1 MIKRFTFNHFG
12 VNCYLVME
20 DERNSSG
27 LPRQCAIVDPAAEA
41 TYEEAQLTQYIE
53 YHGLTPAFILLTHA
67 HIDHIA
73 GLRSICSRYHLPVTM
88 HPDGVK
94 LLRQA
99 EAYASIMGF
108 EVENMDGMEVREI
121 QDNDI
126 LTLGETKIECRHV
139 PGHCPGSICYVLP
152 GEEAVITGD
161 ALFQG
166 SIGRTDL
173 PGGNYPLL
181 IEKIKSR
188 LLTLP
193 DDYAVLP
200 GHGDTSTIGDE
211 RRFNGF
217 LL

>member
-1 MIKRFTFNHFG
+1 MIKRFAFNHFG
-12 VNCYLVME
+12 VNCYVVVNE
-20 DERNSSG
+20 ATK
-27 LPRQCAIVDPAAEA
+27 QCAIVDPAAEA
-41 TYEEAQLTQYIE
+41 SYEEAQLTQYIE
-53 YHGLTPAFILLTHA
+53 EYHLTPVYILLTHA

-73 GLRSICSRYHLPVTM
+73 GLRQICNHYHLPVTM
-88 HPDGVK
+88 HPDGGK

-108 EVENMDGMEVREI
+108 EVENMDGLEVREI

-139 PGHCPGSICYVLP
+139 PGHCPGSICYVLH

-193 DDYAVLP
+193 DDYVVLP

>member
-1 MIKRFTFNHFG
+1 
-12 VNCYLVME
+12 
-20 DERNSSG
+20 
-27 LPRQCAIVDPAAEA
+27 
-41 TYEEAQLTQYIE
+41 
-53 YHGLTPAFILLTHA
+53 
-67 HIDHIA
+67 
-73 GLRSICSRYHLPVTM
+73 M

>member
-1 MIKRFTFNHFG
+1 MIKRFIFNHFG
-12 VNCYLVME
+12 VNCYLIV
-20 DERNSSG
+20 DEATK
-27 LPRQCAIVDPAAEA
+27 QCAIVDPAAEA

-53 YHGLTPAFILLTHA
+53 EHGLTPALILLTHA

-73 GLRSICSRYHLPVTM
+73 GLRQICNHYHLPVTM
-88 HPDGVK
+88 HPDGGK

-108 EVENMDGMEVREI
+108 EVENMDGLEVREI

-139 PGHCPGSICYVLP
+139 PGHCLGSMCYVLH

-173 PGGNYPLL
+173 PGGNYLL
-181 IEKIKSR
+181 LMEKIKSR

-193 DDYAVLP
+193 DDYVVLP

>member
-1 MIKRFTFNHFG
+1 MIKRFVFNHFG
-12 VNCYLVME
+12 VNCYLLV
-20 DERNSSG
+20 DQAS
-27 LPRQCAIVDPAAEA
+27 RQCAIVDPAAEA

-53 YHGLTPAFILLTHA
+53 DHGLTPAFILLTHA

-181 IEKIKSR
+181 IENIKSR

>member
-1 MIKRFTFNHFG
+1 MKITFLGATHEVTGSCTFIEVG
-12 VNCYLVME
+12 GHC
-20 DERNSSG
+20 G
-27 LPRQCAIVDPAAEA
+27 IVDYGMEQGKDVFVNQELPVAPER
-41 TYEEAQLTQYIE
+41 LD
-53 YHGLTPAFILLTHA
+53 FVLLTHA

-73 GLRSICSRYHLPVTM
+73 GLRQICNHYHLPVTM
-88 HPDGVK
+88 HPDGGK

-108 EVENMDGMEVREI
+108 EVENMDGLEVREI

-139 PGHCPGSICYVLP
+139 PGHCPGSICYVLH

-193 DDYAVLP
+193 DDYVVLP

>member
-1 MIKRFTFNHFG
+1 MIKRFIFNHFG
-12 VNCYLVME
+12 VNCYVVSDPE
-20 DERNSSG
+20 S
-27 LPRQCAIVDPAAEA
+27 RQCAIVDPAAEA

-53 YHGLTPAFILLTHA
+53 DHGLTPAFILLTHA

-108 EVENMDGMEVREI
+108 EVENMGDLESRPLHDDEE
-121 QDNDI
+121 
-126 LTLGETKIECRHV
+126 LLLGEMRIECRHV

-193 DDYAVLP
+193 DDYDVLP
-200 GHGDTSTIGDE
+200 GHGELSTIGDE
-211 RRFNGF
+211 KKYNGF
-217 LL
+217 LQ

>member
-12 VNCYLVME
+12 VNCYVVV
-20 DERNSSG
+20 DKATK
-27 LPRQCAIVDPAAEA
+27 QCAIVDPAAEA

-53 YHGLTPAFILLTHA
+53 EHGLTPALILLTHA

-73 GLRSICSRYHLPVTM
+73 GLRQICNHYHLPVTM
-88 HPDGVK
+88 HPDGGK

-108 EVENMDGMEVREI
+108 EVENMDGLEVREI

-139 PGHCPGSICYVLP
+139 PGHCLGSMCYVLH

-173 PGGNYPLL
+173 PGGNYLL
-181 IEKIKSR
+181 LMEKIKSR

-193 DDYAVLP
+193 DDYVVLP